1 MEKSYPGKI
10 AEQLSIRPQQVSAV
24 IEMLDE
30 GNTIPFIAR
39 YRKERTGSLDEE
51 QLRQIQSL
59 LEKMR
64 ALDERRT
71 TILASIEEQGKM
83 TDELREKITAAD
95 NITLLEDLYAP
106 YKPKRRTR
114 ASIAREKGLQPLA
127 DFILKQFRTP
137 GTPEDLAKNFINET
151 VFDEEEALA
160 GARDIV
166 AETISEDADV
176 RTRVREKA
184 LMYALVKVEKIDDAI
199 DERKVFE
206 VYYAF
211 ESRVDRLRPHQILA
225 INRGETEKILRI
237 KVEVAAEDWSPA
249 VHKIYRPDSASAFAS
264 HLEAAIQDAAERLL
278 LPAIERDVR
287 RHFSEV
293 AEQHAI
299 KVFAENL
306 RALLGQPPLIG
317 HTVLGIDPGFRT
329 GCKIAVVDAT
339 GKMLDTTT
347 IYPHEPQKRSKEA
360 LATLLALIKKYH
372 VTLITI
378 GNGTA
383 SRESEQ
389 LAAELLRI
397 PDDAVKSVRYLITNE
412 AGASVYSASPLAR
425 AELPTLDVS
434 LRGAVSIARRVQ
446 DPLAELVK
454 IDPKSIGV
462 GLYQHDVDQSE
473 LTHSLEAVVEDVVNW
488 VGVDANTAS
497 PALLTHVSGIGPKLA
512 ETIVAYR
519 DENGPFAS
527 RAELRRVP
535 KLGEKTFVQS
545 AGFLRIINGKDALD
559 ATAIHPES
567 YPIARKVLERAK
579 VRPEATPEERRRAL
593 ALLRKSPGVEV
604 LAEEMGAG
612 VPTLTDIFDQL
623 ARPGRDPRADA
634 PAPILRSDVLKME
647 DLTPGMR
654 LKGTVRNVVD
664 FGAFVDIGVKQDG
677 LLHRSQ
683 LPRETIL
690 RVGDVI
696 DVEVLKVETDRGRIG
711 LKWPGY

>member
-137 GTPEDLAKNFINET
+137 GTPEDLAKNFINEN

-389 LAAELLRI
+389 LAAELLRM

-488 VGVDANTAS
+488 VGVEIGRA
-497 PALLTHVSGIGPKLA
+497 HV
-512 ETIVAYR
+512 
-519 DENGPFAS
+519 
-527 RAELRRVP
+527 
-535 KLGEKTFVQS
+535 
-545 AGFLRIINGKDALD
+545 
-559 ATAIHPES
+559 
-567 YPIARKVLERAK
+567 
-579 VRPEATPEERRRAL
+579 
-593 ALLRKSPGVEV
+593 
-604 LAEEMGAG
+604 
-612 VPTLTDIFDQL
+612 
-623 ARPGRDPRADA
+623 
-634 PAPILRSDVLKME
+634 
-647 DLTPGMR
+647 
-654 LKGTVRNVVD
+654 
-664 FGAFVDIGVKQDG
+664 
-677 LLHRSQ
+677 
-683 LPRETIL
+683 
-690 RVGDVI
+690 
-696 DVEVLKVETDRGRIG
+696 
-711 LKWPGY
+711 